1 MPDSTTIT
9 IDSAATVYY
18 TPQWTDGFPNSDT
31 IDDAA
36 TVSQSVT
43 SLPSLEVPEGSNP
56 VSLPNTPLRDTGTM
70 IMLLLALFF
79 VVMSYRTGYKYLEKI
94 GHNLFSVRRREN
106 MFDDNTINETQ
117 ILTTLTLNA
126 SVVMG
131 IIGFYALDLLVPSL
145 SAQLH
150 NNVWLHTSLL
160 SGIVLVFYLLQLIAY
175 NVVGFTFADGVAT
188 RLWTDGF
195 KAAHSLTGILLLPVA
210 GALLVW
216 PQECKLLLTIAIIL
230 YFCCRIAFICKGFR
244 IFYSNLPSLVYFIL
258 YLCSVEIVPLVLLVV
273 CTVYLSGII

>member
-18 TPQWTDGFPNSDT
+18 IPQWTDGFPNSDT